1 MLPSVAEA
9 FGLALIEA
17 MACGLPV
24 VACDAHGPAEIVRG
38 GESSWLVPPDDERAL
53 VAALSHAATDG
64 DERRRRGGQAATDAR
79 ERYGWQAIAAQIAA
93 LYEQVVAEHTG
104 ERDMGIAARGGS
116 P

>member
-24 VACDAHGPAEIVRG
+24 VACDAHGPAEIVRD
-38 GESSWLVPPDDERAL
+38 GESGWLVPPDDEQAL
-53 VAALSHAATDG
+53 VAALSHAATDA

>member
-24 VACDAHGPAEIVRG
+24 IACNAHGPAEIVRD
-38 GESSWLVPPDDERAL
+38 GESGWLVAPDDEQAL
-53 VAALSHAATDG
+53 ATALSHAATDA

-79 ERYGWQAIAAQIAA
+79 ERFGWQAIAVQIAA
-93 LYEQVVAEHTG
+93 LYERVVAEHIGQHDTG
-104 ERDMGIAARGGS
+104 AAARGGLH
-116 P
+116 